1 MVEDNWAVKAL
12 LGAAVGVLG
21 WWNTMLHG
29 RLTSLETARANDLI
43 DGRDRYVDKVAFRET
58 MTRVENALHRIETKL
73 DGKVDRE

>member
-1 MVEDNWAVKAL
+1 VVEDNWAVKAL

-43 DGRDRYVDKVAFRET
+43 DGRDRYVDKGAFRET
-58 MTRVENALHRIETKL
+58 MARVENALHRIETKL

>member
-43 DGRDRYVDKVAFRET
+43 DGRDRYVDKGAFRET
-58 MTRVENALHRIETKL
+58 MARVENALHRIETKL